1 MQTTV
6 PPCTSPWGTGYMVSP
21 SCTRKEQERRTRQEH
36 PAPRRTRGLGD
47 SPHAQQNGTLQSFV
61 CAFGYLV
68 CAVVCQ
74 CSRRLSTCLRSL
86 PYHVRAFPTFF
97 VSLQL
102 EHLSSILCL
111 MTSPYAGMQCRCG
124 YDFDEAMFHTAWYM
138 YSQTPFSIFEP
149 FYGGIVNSKQS
160 NLGKVHENAVPCSL
174 VNAMIIRSQRVMQQC
189 RTRPNAQP
197 DPVVFLNAAM
207 LR

>member
-1 MQTTV
+1 MHVTV
-6 PPCTSPWGTGYMVSP
+6 GYWIHGVTILHEEGTRNADEAGASGSP
-21 SCTRKEQERRTRQEH
+21 SDKGTWGLSSCSTERD
-36 PAPRRTRGLGD
+36 P
-47 SPHAQQNGTLQSFV
+47 
-61 CAFGYLV
+61 
-68 CAVVCQ
+68 AVVRLCI
-74 CSRRLSTCLRSL
+74 RLSRMHSRLPVWSSSISCTYGSL

-102 EHLSSILCL
+102 EHPSSILCF

-124 YDFDEAMFHTAWYM
+124 YDFDEAMFHTAWYLC
-138 YSQTPFSIFEP
+138 SQTPFSIFEP

-174 VNAMIIRSQRVMQQC
+174 VNAIIRISQRVMQQC

-197 DPVVFLNAAM
+197 DPVIFWNAAM